1 MSLTTIE
8 NKSEQLISQLF
19 EMQGYAADPVR
30 SKALEGFLQIGL
42 PSKRAEEYK
51 FTPFNNVLE
60 RALKGADLS
69 VSELERDQIQS
80 LFYQESGHHLVFV
93 DGVFNE
99 DLSQV
104 QIDDA
109 VTITSSS
116 DLADLNKVA
125 NSEDAF
131 TALNTAFASTCAKV
145 LVKKGKEGKP
155 VFIYHLINASARS
168 FTNPR
173 LIVEAEESSK
183 IALAEKTWVDGD
195 EESFLNP
202 VVEISVAKN
211 ASVNYSKLQNHAR
224 NVIIHDGL
232 KVQQEKDSRFYA
244 NTFTFSGKQIRNNL
258 DIALND
264 QNCET
269 HMHGLYLLDGTSHVD
284 NHTSV
289 DHKIANCFS
298 NEVYKGI
305 VDGKSHAV
313 FNGKIF
319 VRQDAQQTNAFQ
331 SNNNISLSDL
341 ATINTKPQLEI
352 WADDVKCSHG
362 CTVGQLD
369 EEALFY
375 LRARG
380 LDMRSAKSML
390 LIAFAE
396 DTFEYIPFEFLKEEI
411 DQLITSRLG

>member
-1 MSLTTIE
+1 MSLTIIE
-8 NKSEQLISQLF
+8 NNTEQLVNRLF
-19 EMQGYAADPVR
+19 DKQGYSADSVR
-30 SKALEGFLQIGL
+30 SKNLQSFLEIGL
-42 PSKRAEEYK
+42 PSKKTEEYK
-51 FTPFNNVLE
+51 FTPFDTILE
-60 RALKGADLS
+60 KVVDGADIS
-69 VSELERDQIQS
+69 PSELEKEEIQS
-80 LFYQESGHHLVFV
+80 FLYNESGHHLVYI
-93 DGVFNE
+93 DGKYNE
-99 DLSQV
+99 ELSQV
-104 QIDDA
+104 AEDEA
-109 VTITSSS
+109 VSIAYSEELSG
-116 DLADLNKVA
+116 LNSVA
-125 NSEDAF
+125 NEPDAF
-131 TALNTAFASTCAKV
+131 TALNTAFTSAYAKV
-145 LVKKGKEGKP
+145 VVKKGKEGLP
-155 VFIYHLINASARS
+155 VFVYHMVNATTKS

-173 LIVEAEESSK
+173 LIIQAEESSK
-183 IALAEKTWVDGD
+183 IALVEKTWVDG
-195 EESFLNP
+195 EEEAFLNT

-211 ASVNYSKLQNHAR
+211 ASVNLSKLQNHAR

-232 KVQQEKDSRFYA
+232 KVNQAKDSRFYV

-258 DIALND
+258 DVALND

-269 HMHGLYLLDGTSHVD
+269 HMHGLYLLNGSSHVD

-289 DHKIANCFS
+289 DHKIANCHS

-319 VRQDAQQTNAFQ
+319 VRPDAQQTNAFQ

-362 CTVGQLD
+362 CTIGQLD

-396 DTFEYIPFEFLKEEI
+396 DTFDFIPFEFFKEEI
-411 DQLITSRLG
+411 DQLIISRLS

>member
-1 MSLTTIE
+1 MEMIQ
-8 NKSEQLISQLF
+8 NQSEQLVSNLF
-19 EMQGYAADPVR
+19 EIKGFPSDPVR
-30 SKALEGFLQIGL
+30 SACLETFLNAGL
-42 PSKRAEEYK
+42 PSKKEEEYK
-51 FTPFNNVLE
+51 FTPFNKVLE
-60 RALKGADLS
+60 KALTKADLT
-69 VSELERDQIQS
+69 VSDLKANQLESFFSSDK
-80 LFYQESGHHLVFV
+80 GHHLVYV
-93 DGVFNE
+93 DGVFNME
-99 DLSQV
+99 LSILTEDDSLTVKSSGDLSK
-104 QIDDA
+104 
-109 VTITSSS
+109 
-116 DLADLNKVA
+116 LNKVA
-125 NSEDAF
+125 AASDTF
-131 TALNTAFASTCAKV
+131 TALNTAFATDYAIV
-145 LVKKGKEGKP
+145 NIKKNQVGLP
-155 VFIYHLINASARS
+155 IFIYHFVNATSES

-173 LIVEAEESSK
+173 LVIDAEEGSK
-183 IALAEKTWVDGD
+183 LEVLEKTWVDG
-195 EESFLNP
+195 EEEAFINA
-202 VVEISVAKN
+202 VVEINVGKN
-211 ASVNYSKLQNHAR
+211 ASVNFSKLQNHAR

-232 KVQQEKDSRFYA
+232 KVSQNKDSRFYA

-269 HMHGLYLLDGTSHVD
+269 HMHGLYLLDGTTQVD

-289 DHKIANCFS
+289 DHKIANCYS

-380 LDMRSAKSML
+380 LDQRSAKSML

-396 DTFEYIPFEFLKEEI
+396 DTFEYVPFDFFKQEVG
-411 DQLITSRLG
+411 QLIQSRLG